1 MKKVIGIP
9 SNGPELSDTISEH
22 FGHCRYFV
30 GIEIDDEKNLKKL
43 FSLQNNGH
51 TGCME
56 PVNNMKER
64 SVTDMIVGGIGGRPY
79 AGFTQYGIGLFKGVR
94 GTLSENIQLFLQ
106 GKLQPLN
113 EPICAGGNHSE
124 HTDHNYQ

>member
-1 MKKVIGIP
+1 MNKVIGIP
-9 SNGPELSDTISEH
+9 SNGPELSDAISDH

-30 GIEIDDEKNLKKL
+30 GIEIDEEKNLKKL

-56 PVNNMKER
+56 PVMNMKER
-64 SVTDMIVGGIGGRPY
+64 RVTDMIVGGIGGRPY
-79 AGFTQYGIGLFKGVR
+79 AGFTQFGIGLFKGVK

-106 GKLQPLN
+106 GNLQPLN
-113 EPICAGGNHSE
+113 EPICAGSDHSNH
-124 HTDHNYQ
+124 NCQ

>member
-1 MKKVIGIP
+1 MNKVIGIP
-9 SNGPELSDTISEH
+9 SDGPELSDTISDH
-22 FGHCRYFV
+22 FGHCNYFV

-51 TGCME
+51 AGCME
-56 PVNNMKER
+56 PVNDMKQR

-79 AGFTQYGIGLFKGVR
+79 AGFTHYGIGLYKGVK

-106 GKLQPLN
+106 GNLQSLN
-113 EPICAGGNHSE
+113 EPICAGSSSS
-124 HTDHNYQ
+124 DHNCH

>member
-1 MKKVIGIP
+1 MNKVIGIP
-9 SNGPELSDTISEH
+9 SNGPELSDAISDH

-30 GIEIDDEKNLKKL
+30 GIEIDEGKNLKKL

-56 PVNNMKER
+56 PVMNMKER
-64 SVTDMIVGGIGGRPY
+64 RVTDMIVGGIGGRPY
-79 AGFTQYGIGLFKGVR
+79 AGFTQFGIGLFKGVK

-106 GKLQPLN
+106 GNLQPLN
-113 EPICAGGNHSE
+113 EPICAGSDHSNH
-124 HTDHNYQ
+124 NCQ

>member
-1 MKKVIGIP
+1 MKKIIGIP
-9 SNGPELSDTISEH
+9 SDGPELSDTISDH

-30 GIEIDDEKNLKKL
+30 GIEIDEENKVKKL

-56 PVNNMKER
+56 PVLNMKER

-79 AGFTQYGIGLFKGVR
+79 AGFTHFGIGLFKGIK
-94 GTLSENIQLFLQ
+94 GTLSENIQEFL
-106 GKLQPLN
+106 GNKLQPLN
-113 EPICAGGNHSE
+113 EPMCAGGNHS
-124 HTDHNYQ
+124 DHSCH

>member
-1 MKKVIGIP
+1 MNKVIGIP
-9 SNGPELSDTISEH
+9 SDGPELSDTISDH

-30 GIEIDDEKNLKKL
+30 GIEIDEEKNVKKL

-51 TGCME
+51 AGCME
-56 PVNNMKER
+56 PVNNMKQR

-79 AGFTQYGIGLFKGVR
+79 AGFTHYGIGLFKGVK

-106 GKLQPLN
+106 GNLQSLN
-113 EPICAGGNHSE
+113 EPICAGSGSS
-124 HTDHNYQ
+124 DHNCH